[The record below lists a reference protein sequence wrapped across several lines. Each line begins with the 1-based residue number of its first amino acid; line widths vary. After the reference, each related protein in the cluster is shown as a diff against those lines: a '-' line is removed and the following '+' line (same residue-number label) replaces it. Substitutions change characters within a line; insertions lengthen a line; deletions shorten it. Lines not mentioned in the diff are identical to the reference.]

1 MQRHTEQEISDKVSC
16 FFCALRLPEVPFL
29 HYLCKANQ
37 KKFCFIRRFW
47 KTTVLSGE
55 KGNEI
60 KKYFS
65 PSREI
70 AGRKALLRC
79 LVSGK
84 RAENAASIAL
94 LAGAGEA
101 RTPRRICSMDRR
113 SRRRHFFRARFYR
126 STKIRFSLILPL
138 RESCW
143 GVSSPNPANVAYA
156 EFAERLSAYNM
167 SQAEFIR
174 QAITGAAIRPI
185 ITVSPVND
193 ELLAAVGKLTAEW
206 QDRRQLKPDRPDA
219 ERVAQ
224 PLPAACRGAKRA
236 ECKWATNTVVH
247 ILENQEYTSCLVNF
261 KTEKLSY
268 KVKHSVENPPEK
280 QVIFENH
287 HVPIID
293 TQTWER
299 VQELRKQRKRPNRY
313 DEVGLFCGIL

>member
-60 KKYFS
+60 KKYLKISVIFALSRVEGSEWRYFTKCRPQSWQKYFS
-65 PSREI
+65 PLREI

-94 LAGAGEA
+94 LAGVGEA
-101 RTPRRICSMDRR
+101 RTPRCICSMDRR

-126 STKIRFSLILPL
+126 GAKIRLSLILPL

-143 GVSSPNPANVAYA
+143 GVPSPNPAM
-156 EFAERLSAYNM
+156 RLV
-167 SQAEFIR
+167 
-174 QAITGAAIRPI
+174 P
-185 ITVSPVND
+185 
-193 ELLAAVGKLTAEW
+193 
-206 QDRRQLKPDRPDA
+206 
-219 ERVAQ
+219 
-224 PLPAACRGAKRA
+224 
-236 ECKWATNTVVH
+236 
-247 ILENQEYTSCLVNF
+247 LENPTKYFFGFFKNSSASHPVFLLLVRG
-261 KTEKLSY
+261 
-268 KVKHSVENPPEK
+268 
-280 QVIFENH
+280 H
-287 HVPIID
+287 HA
-293 TQTWER
+293 
-299 VQELRKQRKRPNRY
+299 
-313 DEVGLFCGIL
+313 